1 MRDQVFLK
9 RPSRSSQFP
18 IPRPNIPCKP
28 VPTPKDSTNAK
39 VETKTSNPN
48 PIKHQPCLEPA
59 KTLLLC
65 PKLSGPPSRNPGT
78 RQRTTTLAIP
88 PPIAITIIPT
98 PTHIRLLLA
107 KAATTAAMEPRKDIL
122 LALAQ
127 LVPTTRPTSPTSTV
141 PHPLRHPQA
150 RKPARGTP
158 IRRAATASSFT
169 AIITTT
175 TTPVSLRQLKAPRIA
190 GTRIVAAARARQ
202 LLPPAEQRV
211 EVRDGGAEDDEEDL
225 DCGPHLEDDEVPC
238 LWEVSWGG
246 CGLRGRGRGGEGG
259 PHRLCH
265 RGRRVL

>member
-1 MRDQVFLK
+1 MRDQVFLE

-18 IPRPNIPCKP
+18 IPSPNIPCKP
-28 VPTPKDSTNAK
+28 VLIPKDSTNAEI
-39 VETKTSNPN
+39 ETKTSNPKPN
-48 PIKHQPCLEPA
+48 PIEHQPCLEPTKA
-59 KTLLLC
+59 LLLC

-88 PPIAITIIPT
+88 PPIAITIMIPT
-98 PTHIRLLLA
+98 PTHIRLLLT
-107 KAATTAAMEPRKDIL
+107 KAATAAAMEPRKDIL

-127 LVPTTRPTSPTSTV
+127 LVPTTSTA
-141 PHPLRHPQA
+141 PRPLRHPQA
-150 RKPARGTP
+150 RKPTRGTP

-190 GTRIVAAARARQ
+190 GTRIVTAARARQ

-225 DCGPHLEDDEVPC
+225 DCGPHLEDDDVPC

-246 CGLRGRGRGGEGG
+246 CGLRRGEGG
-259 PHRLCH
+259 SAQVRSSRAPSSLIR
-265 RGRRVL
+265 